1 MLELRPNCECCDA
14 DLPPASASARIC
26 TFEHTFCAD
35 CADLRF
41 EGACPDCGG
50 GLVAR
55 PIRPESQLHRYPA
68 SLRRV
73 NKGHRYTR
81 PTRREPEGP
90 PPGWA

>member
-14 DLPPASASARIC
+14 NLPPASDAARIC

-41 EGACPDCGG
+41 GETCPDCGG

-55 PIRPESQLHRYPA
+55 PIRPEGQLHRYPA

-73 NKGHRYTR
+73 YRGQR
-81 PTRREPEGP
+81 PAWVQPERP
-90 PPGWA
+90 SGWA

>member
-14 DLPPASASARIC
+14 DLPPASVAARIC

-41 EGACPDCGG
+41 DAACPDCGG

-55 PIRPESQLHRYPA
+55 PIRPESQLHRFPA
-68 SLRRV
+68 SLKRV
-73 NKGHRYTR
+73 TRGHRSFQ
-81 PTRREPEGP
+81 PTRREPERP
-90 PPGWA
+90 AGWA

>member
-14 DLPPASASARIC
+14 DLPPASAAARIC

-35 CADLRF
+35 CADIRF
-41 EGACPDCGG
+41 DGVCPDCGG

-55 PIRPESQLHRYPA
+55 PIRPEQQLHRYPA

-73 NKGHRYTR
+73 NKGHRYAPTSRR
-81 PTRREPEGP
+81 PPEGP
-90 PPGWA
+90 AGWA

>member
-14 DLPPASASARIC
+14 DLPPASAAARIC

-35 CADLRF
+35 CADVRF
-41 EGACPDCGG
+41 DGVCPDCGG

-55 PIRPESQLHRYPA
+55 PIRPEQQLHRYPA

-73 NKGHRYTR
+73 NKGHRYAPTSRPQPER
-81 PTRREPEGP
+81 PT
-90 PPGWA
+90 GWA

>member
-14 DLPPASASARIC
+14 DLPPASAAARIC

-35 CADLRF
+35 CADIRF
-41 EGACPDCGG
+41 DGVCPDCGG

-55 PIRPESQLHRYPA
+55 PIRPEQQLHRYPA

-73 NKGHRYTR
+73 NKGHRYA
-81 PTRREPEGP
+81 PTSRRQPEGP
-90 PPGWA
+90 AGWV

>member
-14 DLPPASASARIC
+14 DLPPASAAARIC

-35 CADLRF
+35 CADIRF
-41 EGACPDCGG
+41 DSICPDCGG

-55 PIRPESQLHRYPA
+55 PIRPERQLHRYPA

-73 NKGHRYTR
+73 NKGHRYA
-81 PTRREPEGP
+81 PTSRREPEGP
-90 PPGWA
+90 SRWA

>member
-1 MLELRPNCECCDA
+1 MLELRPNCQCCDA
-14 DLPPASASARIC
+14 DLPPASTAARIC

-41 EGACPDCGG
+41 DETCPDCGG

-73 NKGHRYTR
+73 NKGRGAFGRLR
-81 PTRREPEGP
+81 PDHERPVGR
-90 PPGWA
+90 A

>member
-14 DLPPASASARIC
+14 DLPPASAAARIC

-35 CADLRF
+35 CADVRF
-41 EGACPDCGG
+41 EEICPDCGG

-55 PIRPESQLHRYPA
+55 PIRPDAQLHRYPA

-73 NKGHRYTR
+73 NRGHRYASASRRDPER
-81 PTRREPEGP
+81 PA
-90 PPGWA
+90 GWN

>member
-14 DLPPASASARIC
+14 DLPPASAAARIC

-35 CADLRF
+35 CADIRF
-41 EGACPDCGG
+41 DGVCPDCGG

-55 PIRPESQLHRYPA
+55 PIRPEQQLHRYPA

-73 NKGHRYTR
+73 NKGHRYA
-81 PTRREPEGP
+81 PTSRRQPEGP
-90 PPGWA
+90 AGWA